1 MVTKETLIT
10 QEAVSELKK
19 KIPSFVPGDTV
30 KVSIKI
36 VEGEKKRIQHFE
48 GTVMRRRGEGINKS
62 FTIRRVSYGIGVEKT
77 FPLYSP
83 SLEKIEIT
91 RQGKVRRAKLY
102 YLRERKGKAA
112 KIKERES

>member
-1 MVTKETLIT
+1 MIT
-10 QEAVSELKK
+10 QENLPELKK
-19 KIPSFVPGDTV
+19 KIPPFVPGDTL

-36 VEGEKKRIQHFE
+36 VEGEKQRIQNFE
-48 GTVMRRRGEGINKS
+48 GTVIRRRGEGIGKT
-62 FTIRRVSYGIGVEKT
+62 FTLRRISYGIGVEKT

-83 SLEKIEIT
+83 SIEKIAIT

-112 KIKERES
+112 KIKERRD